1 MSSFVVHR
9 QELYCRSPQ
18 SYDESLQWTSKASL
32 PNPVGKLKEYVLG
45 VRSTF
50 RCSTSGCVDDDDILE
65 LRSAPYNA
73 KSRILRRTSARPTT
87 VVERVLPV
95 TLYEFSCTTSGSV
108 DGDDDVFKQRSAP

>member
-1 MSSFVVHR
+1 MF
-9 QELYCRSPQ
+9 
-18 SYDESLQWTSKASL
+18 
-32 PNPVGKLKEYVLG
+32 LG

-50 RCSTSGCVDDDDILE
+50 RCSTSGCVDDDDDILE

-108 DGDDDVFKQRSAP
+108 DDDDDDVVFKQRSAP